1 MRSSQIL
8 ILMSF
13 LFSPLAIALDYFGQT
28 NLTNIKTDVLKIT
41 GAANLNQV
49 TSEMVNVI
57 GSLKYE
63 GIQVNQQLK
72 VIGPITEGIHGNI
85 NELHC
90 VGWATLK
97 DNKINTLIVTGHL
110 DAEKIEVIDQSNIT
124 GVMDASN
131 SKFKDISIISSI
143 MTLKNSSA
151 ESIHFQKNN
160 VEKEP
165 PVLKLLESSIVTGDI
180 IFKSQNGKVIIDQTS
195 KVMGQV
201 KGGIIENQGTPP
213 SPNEGGMKTQ

>member
-1 MRSSQIL
+1 MRSSNIL
-8 ILMSF
+8 IIMTF
-13 LFSPLAIALDYFGQT
+13 LISPFAHALDYFGQT
-28 NLTNIKTDVLKIT
+28 HLTDLKTDTIKIT
-41 GAANLNQV
+41 GAGDLNQV
-49 TSEMVNVI
+49 TADMINVI
-57 GSLKYE
+57 GSLKYQ

-72 VIGPITEGIHGNI
+72 VIGPISEGLHGNI

-97 DNKINTLIVTGHL
+97 DNKINTLIITGHL
-110 DAEKIEVIDQSNIT
+110 DADKIEVIDQSNIT

-131 SKFKDISIISSI
+131 SKFKDISIVSSV
-143 MTLKNSSA
+143 MTLKNCSV

-180 IFKSQNGKVIIDQTS
+180 IFKSQNGKVIIDKTS

-201 KGGIIENQGTPP
+201 KGGIIE
-213 SPNEGGMKTQ
+213 EK